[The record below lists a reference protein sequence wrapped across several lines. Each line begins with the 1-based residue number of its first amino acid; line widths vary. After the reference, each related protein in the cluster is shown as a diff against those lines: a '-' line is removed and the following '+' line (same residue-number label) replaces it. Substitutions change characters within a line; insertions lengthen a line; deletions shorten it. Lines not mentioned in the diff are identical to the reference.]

1 MIDVALLPNNKEQP
15 MADNVRG
22 RFVWHELVTPNGK
35 GAHEFYS
42 KAVGWKTQGW
52 EQDSS
57 YQMFVASTGPLGAT
71 VESRDGVPRW
81 IPYVGTDDVDATAEA
96 AKRLGATVAT
106 EPADIPNGGRYAIL
120 VDPNGATFGVHGH
133 AGAPSPEKEPQY
145 GEFSWHELATTV
157 DPIVAFG
164 FYRELFGWED
174 IDHYDMG
181 PSGVYL
187 LYGRNGTQVGGIFN
201 KGAEG
206 KPGPAYWLCYVRTK
220 NVDKMVEDV
229 KAARGMVLSGPM
241 DVPGGHRIAS
251 FEDPHGAFFAGHTL
265 AEDAKAA
272 AAKPAAAAAKKAAA
286 PERKPAARAEA
297 VAPAKPATAAKTAA
311 APAAKPAPK
320 PAPAKTV
327 EAKPKPKPAKAKKKA
342 AKKKAPKKK
351 TPKKTA
357 KKAKKAAKK
366 RGKKVAK
373 KKSARKAAKKAT
385 RKATKKVKRTAAKK
399 KSGKPKK
406 QSKGKRR

>member
-1 MIDVALLPNNKEQP
+1 MIDVARSSEQKEQP

-42 KAVGWKTQGW
+42 KSVGWKTQGW

-57 YQMFVASTGPLGAT
+57 YQMFVAPTGPLGAT

-81 IPYVGTDDVDATAEA
+81 IPYVGTDDVDATVET
-96 AKRLGATVAT
+96 AKRLGATVTTA
-106 EPADIPNGGRYAIL
+106 PADIPNGGRYAIL
-120 VDPNGATFGVHGH
+120 ADPNGATFGVHGS
-133 AGAPSPEKEPQY
+133 ADAPSPEKEPQY

-164 FYRELFGWED
+164 FYSELFGWED
-174 IDHYDMG
+174 LDHYDMG
-181 PSGVYL
+181 PSGIYL
-187 LYGRNGTQVGGIFN
+187 LYGRNGSQVGGIFH

-206 KPGPAYWLCYVRTK
+206 KPGPAYWLCYVRTN
-220 NVDKMVEDV
+220 NVDKMAQDV

-241 DVPGGHRIAS
+241 DVPGGHRIAQ

-265 AEDAKAA
+265 AQDAKAA
-272 AAKPAAAAAKKAAA
+272 AAKPAAAPAKKAAA
-286 PERKPAARAEA
+286 PERRPAVAVKA
-297 VAPAKPATAAKTAA
+297 VAPAKPAAAAKTAA
-311 APAAKPAPK
+311 APAKPAPK
-320 PAPAKTV
+320 PAPAKAA
-327 EAKPKPKPAKAKKKA
+327 EPKPQPKPAKVKKKAAKKKA
-342 AKKKAPKKK
+342 AKKKKAKK
-351 TPKKTA
+351 T
-357 KKAKKAAKK
+357 AKKAAKK

-385 RKATKKVKRTAAKK
+385 RKAAKKVKRTAAKK
-399 KSGKPKK
+399 KSAKAKK
-406 QSKGKRR
+406 KGKRR